1 VLEREMHDKVAV
13 VRMTNGQNLFDGAF
27 VAALEAELD
36 AVERDEEITGLVLT
50 GNDKY
55 FSTGFD
61 LEYLG
66 GLDGEQLPA
75 FILAAQQLVAR
86 VLTFPL
92 PTAAAVNG
100 HAFGIAAM
108 LALAHDQ
115 RIMRTDRG
123 WWCLPEIDLGLP
135 FQPFMVALIRSRLS
149 DLTASEA
156 ILSGRRYGGDDAVGA
171 GIGHAAVDADLLV
184 DAAVAAIATR
194 SGKGRG
200 ITATLKR
207 DLYAPVLGALES

>member
-1 VLEREMHDKVAV
+1 MLEREMHDTVAV

-27 VAALEAELD
+27 VAGLEAELD

-86 VLTFPL
+86 VLTFPV

-108 LALAHDQ
+108 LAVAHDQ

-156 ILSGRRYGGDDAVGA
+156 VLSGRRYGGDDAVA
-171 GIGHAAVDADLLV
+171 RRHRA
-184 DAAVAAIATR
+184 
-194 SGKGRG
+194 
-200 ITATLKR
+200 
-207 DLYAPVLGALES
+207 

>member
-1 VLEREMHDKVAV
+1 MLEREMHDTVAV

-27 VAALEAELD
+27 VAGLEAELD

-156 ILSGRRYGGDDAVGA
+156 VLSGRRYGGDDAVGA

-207 DLYAPVLGALES
+207 DLYAPVLAALES